1 LSQYDK
7 GTVLAAPVQRS
18 NNSHY
23 PSPNKRARTGPIKKG
38 SKTVEERF
46 INIEIKL
53 ANQEHLIDQLNIII
67 YEQQMKIDR
76 LERVLK
82 ELEKASTFEVGQ
94 HNVKPPHY

>member
-1 LSQYDK
+1 MSNAGLKNKDK
-7 GTVLAAPVQRS
+7 LKRRKLNGRGT
-18 NNSHY
+18 
-23 PSPNKRARTGPIKKG
+23 RTGPIKKG
-38 SKTVEERF
+38 SKTVEERL

-76 LERVLK
+76 LERVVK
-82 ELEKASTFEVGQ
+82 ELEKANTLEVGQ